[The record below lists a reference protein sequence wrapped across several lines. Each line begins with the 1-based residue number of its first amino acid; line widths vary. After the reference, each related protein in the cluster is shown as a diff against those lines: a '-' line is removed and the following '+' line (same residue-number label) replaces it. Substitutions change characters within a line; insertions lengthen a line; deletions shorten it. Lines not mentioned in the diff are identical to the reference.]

1 MLKKQYITVILFLA
15 FGIQTSFSQSVSD
28 IINAFEESYSF
39 EKERSYS
46 DAIKSMKKVYMES
59 SYEIN
64 IRLGWLDYM
73 AGSYT
78 ESVTYYNKSL
88 SLMPYSEEAHFGLI
102 LPKLALGKMTEV
114 ISLYKEIIEN
124 SPNNTQA
131 NYRLGL
137 IYYEQKE
144 FITAYDYFH
153 KVVQLYPFDYDS
165 LLMLGWTQLKLGHN
179 REAKMI
185 FQKVLMYS
193 PNDASA
199 LEALKLIN

>member
-1 MLKKQYITVILFLA
+1 MLKKQYITIILFLV
-15 FGIQTSFSQSVSD
+15 FGIQISFSQSVSD

-46 DAIKSMKKVYMES
+46 DAIKSMKNVYVEN

-88 SLMPYSEEAHFGLI
+88 SLMPYSEEARFGLI

-165 LLMLGWTQLKLGHN
+165 LLMLAWTQLKLGRN

>member
-1 MLKKQYITVILFLA
+1 MLKKQYITIILFLV
-15 FGIQTSFSQSVSD
+15 FGIQISFSQSVSD

-46 DAIKSMKKVYMES
+46 DAIKSLKNVYVEN

-88 SLMPYSEEAHFGLI
+88 SLMPYSEEARFGLI

-144 FITAYDYFH
+144 FITAYDYF
-153 KVVQLYPFDYDS
+153 
-165 LLMLGWTQLKLGHN
+165 
-179 REAKMI
+179 
-185 FQKVLMYS
+185 QKVLMYS

-199 LEALKLIN
+199 LEGLKLIN

>member
-1 MLKKQYITVILFLA
+1 MLKRYYITIISVLV
-15 FGIQTSFSQSVSD
+15 FSLQGLYSQNIND
-28 IINAFEESYSF
+28 IINAFGESYSY
-39 EKERSYS
+39 EKEGNYS
-46 DAIKSMKKVYMES
+46 EALKSLKKVYLDN

-64 IRLGWLDYM
+64 LRLGWLDYM

-78 ESVTYYNKSL
+78 ESVTYYNKAL
-88 SLMPYSEEAHFGLI
+88 SLMPYSEEARFGLI
-102 LPKLALGKMTEV
+102 LPKLALGKTSEV
-114 ISLYKEIIEN
+114 ITLYKQIIEN

-144 FITAYDYFH
+144 YMTAFNYFQ

-165 LLMLGWTQLKLGHN
+165 LLMLAWTQLKLGRN
-179 REAKMI
+179 RDAKVL

-193 PNDASA
+193 PSDASA
-199 LEALKLIN
+199 LEGLKWVN

>member
-1 MLKKQYITVILFLA
+1 MLKKQYITIILFLV
-15 FGIQTSFSQSVSD
+15 FGIQISFSQSVSD

-46 DAIKSMKKVYMES
+46 DAIKSMKNVYVEN

-88 SLMPYSEEAHFGLI
+88 SLMPYSEEARFGLI

-144 FITAYDYFH
+144 FIIAYDYFH

-165 LLMLGWTQLKLGHN
+165 LLMLGWTQLKLGRN

>member
-1 MLKKQYITVILFLA
+1 MFKRYYITTISVLVFSMQGLFA
-15 FGIQTSFSQSVSD
+15 QNIND
-28 IINAFEESYSF
+28 IINAFGESYAY
-39 EKERSYS
+39 EKEGNYS
-46 DAIKSMKKVYMES
+46 EAIKCLKNVYMEN
-59 SYEIN
+59 SYELN
-64 IRLGWLDYM
+64 LRLGWLDYM

-78 ESVTYYNKSL
+78 ESVTYYNKAL
-88 SLMPYSEEAHFGLI
+88 SLMPYSEEARFGLI
-102 LPKLALGKMTEV
+102 LPKLALGKINEV
-114 ISLYKEIIEN
+114 ITLYKQIIEN

-144 FITAYDYFH
+144 YITAFNYFQ

-165 LLMLGWTQLKLGHN
+165 LLMLAWTQLKLGRN
-179 REAKMI
+179 RDAKVL

-199 LEALKLIN
+199 LEGLKWIN

>member
-1 MLKKQYITVILFLA
+1 MLKKQYITVILFLI
-15 FGIQTSFSQSVSD
+15 FGIQTSYSQNIGD

-39 EKERSYS
+39 EKERNYT
-46 DAIKSMKKVYMES
+46 DAIKSMKKVYMEN

-88 SLMPYSEEAHFGLI
+88 SLMPYSEEARFGLI

-165 LLMLGWTQLKLGHN
+165 LLMLGWTQLKLGRN

-193 PNDASA
+193 PNDTSA

>member
-1 MLKKQYITVILFLA
+1 MLKKQYIIITALLI
-15 FGIQTSFSQSVSD
+15 FGVQFSFSQSVSS
-28 IINAFEESYSF
+28 IINAFDESYSF
-39 EKERSYS
+39 EKEGNYT
-46 DAIKSMKKVYMES
+46 DAIKSMKNVYMES

-78 ESVTYYNKSL
+78 ESVTYYNKAL
-88 SLMPYSEEAHFGLI
+88 TLMPYSEEARFGLI
-102 LPKLALGKMTEV
+102 LPKLALGKTTEV
-114 ISLYKEIIEN
+114 IALYKEIIEN

-137 IYYEQKE
+137 IYYEQKD
-144 FITAYDYFH
+144 FLTAYGYFH
-153 KVVQLYPFDYDS
+153 NVVQLYPFDYDS
-165 LLMLGWTQLKLGHN
+165 LLMLGWTQLKLGRN

-185 FQKVLMYS
+185 FQKVLMYA

-199 LEALKLIN
+199 LEGLKWVN

>member
-1 MLKKQYITVILFLA
+1 MLKKQYITIVLFLL
-15 FGIQTSFSQSVSD
+15 FGVQSSFGQSISE
-28 IINAFEESYSF
+28 IINAFEESYLY
-39 EKERSYS
+39 EKEGNYT
-46 DAIKSMKKVYMES
+46 DAIKSMKKVYVEN

-78 ESVTYYNKSL
+78 ESVTYYNKAL
-88 SLMPYSEEAHFGLI
+88 TLMPYSEEARFGLV
-102 LPKLALGKMTEV
+102 LPKLALGKTNEV
-114 ISLYKEIIEN
+114 ITLYKEIVEN

-137 IYYEQKE
+137 IYYEDKDY
-144 FITAYDYFH
+144 ITAFNYFK

-165 LLMLGWTQLKLGHN
+165 LLMLAWTQFKLGHS
-179 REAKMI
+179 REAKVL

-193 PNDASA
+193 PNDTSA
-199 LEALKLIN
+199 LEGLKWVN

>member
-1 MLKKQYITVILFLA
+1 MLKKQYITIILFLV

-46 DAIKSMKKVYMES
+46 DAIKSMKNVYVEN

-88 SLMPYSEEAHFGLI
+88 SLMPYSEEARFGLI

-144 FITAYDYFH
+144 FIIAYDYFH

>member
-1 MLKKQYITVILFLA
+1 MLKKQYITIILFLV
-15 FGIQTSFSQSVSD
+15 FGIQISFSQSVSD

-46 DAIKSMKKVYMES
+46 DAIKSMKNVYVEN

-88 SLMPYSEEAHFGLI
+88 SLMPYSEEARFGLI

-165 LLMLGWTQLKLGHN
+165 LLMLGWTQLKLGRN

>member
-1 MLKKQYITVILFLA
+1 MLKKQYITIILFLV
-15 FGIQTSFSQSVSD
+15 FGIQISFSQSVSD

-46 DAIKSMKKVYMES
+46 DAIKSMKNVYVEN

-88 SLMPYSEEAHFGLI
+88 SLMPYSEEARFGLI

-144 FITAYDYFH
+144 FSTAYNHFH

-165 LLMLGWTQLKLGHN
+165 LLMLAWTQFKLGRN

-199 LEALKLIN
+199 LEGLKLIN

>member
-1 MLKKQYITVILFLA
+1 MLKKQYITIILFLV
-15 FGIQTSFSQSVSD
+15 FGIQISFSQSVSD

-46 DAIKSMKKVYMES
+46 DAIKSMKNVYVEN

-88 SLMPYSEEAHFGLI
+88 SLMPYSEEARFGLI

-144 FITAYDYFH
+144 FIIAYDYFH

-165 LLMLGWTQLKLGHN
+165 LLMLGWSQLKLGRN

>member
-1 MLKKQYITVILFLA
+1 MLKKQYITVILFLV
-15 FGIQTSFSQSVSD
+15 FGIQTSFSQSISD

-39 EKERSYS
+39 EKERNYT
-46 DAIKSMKKVYMES
+46 DAIKSMKNVYVES

-73 AGSYT
+73 AGSFT
-78 ESVTYYNKSL
+78 ESVTYYNKAL
-88 SLMPYSEEAHFGLI
+88 SLMPYSEEARFGLI

-144 FITAYDYFH
+144 FMTAYNHFH

-165 LLMLGWTQLKLGHN
+165 LLMLAWTQLKLGRM

-199 LEALKLIN
+199 LEGLKWVN